1 MFTVIH
7 NGDVDRSVSGLIK
20 PVSWKK
26 REEVT
31 MVVMEDH
38 LELIGLLIFFN
49 FKIVIVSDMFYSLI
63 MWLFVTKWK
72 AQFVKHNIINEI
84 LILELF
90 RIILKVVERRARFQ
104 YSWIWG
110 GCWLRW
116 KRSSTLQMQS
126 SPPNQWCSQVKESL
140 HIRQMIESLSVDY
153 FVLVF
158 SYNQKVLI

>member
-38 LELIGLLIFFN
+38 LELSGLLIFFN

-63 MWLFVTKWK
+63 M
-72 AQFVKHNIINEI
+72 
-84 LILELF
+84 
-90 RIILKVVERRARFQ
+90 
-104 YSWIWG
+104 
-110 GCWLRW
+110 
-116 KRSSTLQMQS
+116 
-126 SPPNQWCSQVKESL
+126 
-140 HIRQMIESLSVDY
+140 
-153 FVLVF
+153 
-158 SYNQKVLI
+158 